1 VAINP
6 KEKIMP
12 TIRSLEGQF
21 HAQISV
27 LWQPLNDEPA
37 VAYFADRPVKT
48 ASIIKLPILIHTALL
63 VESRQLSWDQ
73 RLPLTD
79 SRSPGMGIL
88 KVMDD
93 GLQPTLRDVAV
104 LMTVISD
111 NTATNMLIDL
121 LGIDQINQR
130 IQDLGMTNT
139 RLNRKVFA
147 PNTPECLPWGLGV
160 TTARD
165 VVHVLTQIAT
175 GQIGNAETSRFLQE
189 TLAKQQDRVG
199 FPRGLP
205 TGWSYAGKTGS
216 DDDLRNDCAIV
227 TSPAGQQYICACF
240 VQEMV
245 EHPSTVDHPGLQ
257 ALGQVVQIMIG

>member
-1 VAINP
+1 
-6 KEKIMP
+6 MP

-21 HAQISV
+21 HAQISM

-37 VAYFADRPVKT
+37 VAYHADRPVKT
-48 ASIIKLPILIHTALL
+48 ASIIKLPILIHAALL
-63 VESRQLSWDQ
+63 VESGQLSWDQ
-73 RLPLTD
+73 RLPLSGT
-79 SRSPGMGIL
+79 RSPGMGIL
-88 KVMDD
+88 KVLDD
-93 GLQPTLRDVAV
+93 GLHPTLRDVAV

-130 IQDLGMTNT
+130 IQSLGMHST

-147 PNTPECLPWGLGV
+147 PNTEECLPWGLGV

-165 VVHVLTQIAT
+165 VVHVLSAIAH
-175 GQIGNAETSRFLQE
+175 GQIGNAETSRFLHE

-205 TGWSYAGKTGS
+205 ASWSYAGKTGS
-216 DDDLRNDCAIV
+216 DDDLRNDCAIL
-227 TSPAGQQYICACF
+227 TAPDGRQYICACF
-240 VQEMV
+240 VQELA
-245 EHPSTVDHPGLQ
+245 EQPSTVDHPGLQ
-257 ALGQVVQIMIG
+257 ALGQIVRIMIG

>member
-1 VAINP
+1 
-6 KEKIMP
+6 MP

-21 HAQISV
+21 HAQISM

-37 VAYFADRPVKT
+37 VAYHADRPVKT

-63 VESRQLSWDQ
+63 VESGQLSWDQ

-79 SRSPGMGIL
+79 TRSPGMGIL
-88 KVMDD
+88 KVLDD
-93 GLQPTLRDVAV
+93 GLKPTLRDVAV

-121 LGIDQINQR
+121 LGIDHINQR
-130 IQDLGMTNT
+130 IQALGMANT

-147 PNTPECLPWGLGV
+147 PNTEECLPWGLGV

-165 VVHVLTQIAT
+165 VVHVLSAIAH
-175 GQIGNAETSRFLQE
+175 GQIGNTETSRFLQE
-189 TLAKQQDRVG
+189 TLTKQQDRVG

-205 TGWSYAGKTGS
+205 AGWTYAGKTGS

-227 TSPAGQQYICACF
+227 TSPDGRQYVCACF
-240 VQEMV
+240 VQGMA

-257 ALGQVVQIMIG
+257 ALGQVMQIMIS

>member
-1 VAINP
+1 
-6 KEKIMP
+6 MP

-48 ASIIKLPILIHTALL
+48 ASIIKLPILIHAALL
-63 VESRQLSWDQ
+63 VESGQLSWDQ
-73 RLPLTD
+73 RLPLTG

-88 KVMDD
+88 KILDD

-130 IQDLGMTNT
+130 IQELGMTNT

-165 VVHVLTQIAT
+165 VVHVLTQIST
-175 GQIGNAETSRFLQE
+175 GQIGNTETSQFLQE

-205 TGWSYAGKTGS
+205 AGWSYAGKTGS
-216 DDDLRNDCAIV
+216 DDDLRNDCAIL
-227 TSPAGQQYICACF
+227 TSPAGQQYVCACF
-240 VQEMV
+240 VQEMA
-245 EHPSTVDHPGLQ
+245 EQPSTVDHPGLR
-257 ALGQVVQIMIG
+257 ALEQVVQIMIG

>member
-1 VAINP
+1 
-6 KEKIMP
+6 MP
-12 TIRSLEGQF
+12 TIRNLEGQF
-21 HAQISV
+21 HAQISM

-37 VAYFADRPVKT
+37 VAYHADRPVKT
-48 ASIIKLPILIHTALL
+48 ASIIKLPILIHAALL
-63 VESRQLSWDQ
+63 VESGQLSWDQ
-73 RLPLTD
+73 RLPL
-79 SRSPGMGIL
+79 SGMRSPGMGIL
-88 KVMDD
+88 KVLDD
-93 GLQPTLRDVAV
+93 GLQPTVRDVAV

-130 IQDLGMTNT
+130 IQALGMHHT

-147 PNTPECLPWGLGV
+147 PNTEECLPWGLGV

-165 VVHVLTQIAT
+165 VVHVLTAIAN
-175 GQIGNAETSRFLQE
+175 GQIGNTATSRFLQE

-205 TGWSYAGKTGS
+205 AGWSYAGKTGS

-227 TSPAGQQYICACF
+227 TSPDGRRYVCACF
-240 VQEMV
+240 VQDMSEQ
-245 EHPSTVDHPGLQ
+245 PSTVDHPGLQ
-257 ALGQVVQIMIG
+257 ALGQVMQIMIS

>member
-1 VAINP
+1 
-6 KEKIMP
+6 MP

-130 IQDLGMTNT
+130 IQELGMTNT